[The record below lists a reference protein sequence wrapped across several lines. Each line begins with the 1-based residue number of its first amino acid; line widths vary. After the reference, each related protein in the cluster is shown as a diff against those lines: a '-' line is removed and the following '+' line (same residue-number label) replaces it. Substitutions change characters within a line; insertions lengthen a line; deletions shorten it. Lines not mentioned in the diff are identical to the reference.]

1 MYKLI
6 IIFMVM
12 VLLVVGCG
20 SKPAIIP
27 QDKTVTMQSVY
38 PPADSKFRT
47 YSAMLLAL
55 IDNKCRVTALDLDKN
70 IITAENC
77 YKMSK
82 FCMSI
87 KGIIS
92 LDWQATFVLVDKGL
106 GERRISKIATQLRRS
121 RAFTR
126 IRTRQRPLQSSKRSG
141 ARARLKVLCCSV
153 TGSC

>member
-1 MYKLI
+1 MYKII

-12 VLLVVGCG
+12 VFLVVGCG

-92 LDWQATFVLVDKGL
+92 LDWQATFILADKGL
-106 GERRISKIATQLRRS
+106 GERRISKIATN
-121 RAFTR
+121 
-126 IRTRQRPLQSSKRSG
+126 LQVSYLNYSKLSTDH
-141 ARARLKVLCCSV
+141 LTDKIDDTVFWESIQVLANN
-153 TGSC
+153 

>member
-6 IIFMVM
+6 IIFSVM
-12 VLLVVGCG
+12 VLLFVGCG
-20 SKPAIIP
+20 SKQAIIP
-27 QDKTVTMQSVY
+27 DDKTVTMQSVY

-70 IITAENC
+70 VITAENC

-92 LDWQATFVLVDKGL
+92 LDWQATFVLSDKGL
-106 GERRISKIATQLRRS
+106 GERRISKIATN
-121 RAFTR
+121 
-126 IRTRQRPLQSSKRSG
+126 LQASYLNYSKLSTDH
-141 ARARLKVLCCSV
+141 LTDKIDDTVFWESVQVLADN
-153 TGSC
+153 

>member
-6 IIFMVM
+6 IIVSVM
-12 VLLVVGCG
+12 VLLFVGCG
-20 SKPAIIP
+20 SKQAIIP
-27 QDKTVTMQSVY
+27 DDKTVTMQSVY

-70 IITAENC
+70 VIAAENC

-82 FCMSI
+82 SCMSI

-106 GERRISKIATQLRRS
+106 GERRISKIANN
-121 RAFTR
+121 
-126 IRTRQRPLQSSKRSG
+126 LQASYLNYSKLSTDH
-141 ARARLKVLCCSV
+141 LTDKINDTVFWESIQVLANN
-153 TGSC
+153 

>member
-6 IIFMVM
+6 IIFSVI
-12 VLLVVGCG
+12 VLLFVGCG

-70 IITAENC
+70 VITAENC

-82 FCMSI
+82 LCMSI

-106 GERRISKIATQLRRS
+106 GERRISKIATNHQASYLS
-121 RAFTR
+121 Y
-126 IRTRQRPLQSSKRSG
+126 SKLSTDH
-141 ARARLKVLCCSV
+141 LTDKIDDTVFWESIQVLANN
-153 TGSC
+153 